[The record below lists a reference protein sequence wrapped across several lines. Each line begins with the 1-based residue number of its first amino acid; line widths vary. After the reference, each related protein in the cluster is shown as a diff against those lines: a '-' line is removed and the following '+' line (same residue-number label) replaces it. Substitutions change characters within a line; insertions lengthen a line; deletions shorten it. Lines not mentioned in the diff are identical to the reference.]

1 MQVKISDII
10 QNQAIINLGT
20 IGSIAAGK
28 STIVADLT
36 GKKTQRHAKEKH
48 RNITIHLGYA
58 NCKIFRCGSTGNLY
72 ASPAETGEL
81 LSPVDSQPMELLTH
95 ISFVDCPGHENYMA
109 TMIGGT
115 TVMDAALL
123 LVASN
128 EPVPMPQTYDH
139 MLTISQTD
147 LKDILI
153 LQNKIDLL
161 EKPVLLENLKKIK
174 EFVEGSPYEDS
185 PVIPVSAQMKW
196 NIDEICKFMVNKRPS
211 WLDKVNE
218 PARLCVLRSFDINY
232 PNIELDTVHGGVVGG
247 SLSQGNI
254 RIGDI
259 MEIRPGVVHN
269 NSGVLTCTPLLAKVE
284 TINCEKTSLD
294 IAFPGG
300 LIGVGLSIDSSI
312 TKNNIL
318 VGHIMGHIGT
328 LPELYQE
335 ITVKYSRIK
344 GRNDDLPKFTVGE
357 QVTIVVNSSSMLG
370 VVTSIE
376 HKHIVNIKLV
386 SLVCTELDVPTAVFR
401 KIDHKYKLC
410 YFGKIV
416 DGTPFKNIIN
426 QSNYELYSNVNEPIE
441 IIDDLKEILV
451 PEFNDYYQ
459 MLKVKE
465 TMKVHVEPFR
475 IINPDI
481 QYSNKKYF
489 WSNYFD
495 VLNCVAKV
503 KESDTSDS
511 IDQLKHLQDYISE
524 KISCVTSLNDDNQLV
539 IRGKINSKEIKNI
552 INAYSCVYKTCPQC
566 KTVDTYLIRV
576 ERMLKLKCRN
586 CTCMHTVT

>member
-1 MQVKISDII
+1 MQIKISDII
-10 QNQAIINLGT
+10 QNQAIVNLGT

-58 NCKIFRCGSTGNLY
+58 NCKIFRCGSSGKLY
-72 ASPAETGEL
+72 ATPAETGEL

-123 LVASN
+123 LVAAN
-128 EPVPMPQTYDH
+128 EEVPMPQTYDH

-161 EKPVLLENLKKIK
+161 EKPILLDNLKKIK
-174 EFVEGSPYEDS
+174 EFVEGSPYENS
-185 PVIPVSAQMKW
+185 EVIPVSAQMKW

-211 WLDKVNE
+211 WLNKVND
-218 PARLCVLRSFDINY
+218 PARLCILRSFDINY

-259 MEIRPGVVHN
+259 MEIRPGVVN
-269 NSGVLTCTPLLAKVE
+269 NIGGGLVCTPLLAKVE
-284 TINCEKTSLD
+284 TINCEKTPLD

-318 VGHIMGHIGT
+318 IGHIMGHIGT

-335 ITVKYSRIK
+335 ITVKYSKIK

-357 QVTIVVNSSSMLG
+357 QVTIVVNSSSMPG

-376 HKHIVNIKLV
+376 PKHIVNIKLV
-386 SLVCTELDVPTAVFR
+386 SLICTELDVPTAIFR

-410 YFGKIV
+410 YFGKIL
-416 DGTPFKNIIN
+416 DGIPFENIVN
-426 QSNYELYSNVNEPIE
+426 QPNYELYSNVNEPIE
-441 IIDDLKEILV
+441 IIDDLKSITEKIH
-451 PEFNDYYQ
+451 DYHQ
-459 MLKVKE
+459 MLQVKDN
-465 TMKVHVEPFR
+465 TKVHVEPFR

-489 WSNYFD
+489 WTNYFD

-503 KESDTSDS
+503 KDSDS
-511 IDQLKHLQDYISE
+511 TDAIEQIRHLQDYINE
-524 KISCVTSLNDDNQLV
+524 KISCVTSLNGDNQLV
-539 IRGKINSKEIKNI
+539 IRAKVNSKEIKNI
-552 INAYSCVYKTCPQC
+552 ITAYSNYYKTCPQC
-566 KTVDTYLIRV
+566 KTVDTYLVRI
-576 ERMLKLKCRN
+576 ERMLKIKCRN
-586 CTCMHTVT
+586 CTCLHTVD